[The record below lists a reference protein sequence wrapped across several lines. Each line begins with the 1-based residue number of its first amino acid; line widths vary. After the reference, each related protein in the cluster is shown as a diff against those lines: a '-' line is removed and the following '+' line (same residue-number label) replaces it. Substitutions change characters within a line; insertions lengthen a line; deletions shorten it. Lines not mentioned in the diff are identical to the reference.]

1 METQVPEGRNVRA
14 DFMAEST
21 RSGALASLKQFV
33 RKPKASPEVCELCA
47 APLTIQHDHLLE
59 LEQRSVTCACPSC
72 AILFDGNARQ
82 RFRRIPRDV
91 FRLREFAMDD
101 FEWES
106 LLIPINLAFFV
117 YNSAANRM
125 VALYPSPAGVVESAL
140 DLEFWNTI
148 AKRNSVLARMEPD
161 VEALLVNRVASK
173 PLYFRVPIDQCF
185 KLVGIIR
192 RHWRGLSGGAVVW
205 TEVDRFFGQLEQMSL
220 EEPHA

>member
-1 METQVPEGRNVRA
+1 MG
-14 DFMAEST
+14 ESV

-33 RKPKASPEVCELCA
+33 RKPTEKPEVCELCA
-47 APLTIQHDHLLE
+47 APLAARHDHLLE
-59 LEQRSVTCACPSC
+59 LEKRRVTCACTSC
-72 AILFDGNARQ
+72 AILFDRNTRQ

-91 FRLREFAMDD
+91 FRLRQFSMDD

-117 YNSAANRM
+117 YNSAAKRM

-140 DLEFWNTI
+140 DLEFWKII
-148 AKRNSVLARMEPD
+148 AERNPVLKRMEPD
-161 VEALLVNRVASK
+161 VEALLVNRVASE

-192 RHWRGLSGGAVVW
+192 QNWRGLSGGAEVW
-205 TEVDRFFGQLEQMSL
+205 NEVNRFFAELGRMSV
-220 EEPHA
+220 EDQNA